1 MANYPYAKIPA
12 KLASFFHK
20 IQQDVGVPDKVSSK
34 WLKSIGF
41 TSSNDVSMIGVL
53 RFIGFVDS
61 SKVPTEDWQ
70 SYRDRDKAPRV
81 LAKSI
86 RRGYNELFEH
96 YEDAHSRSDDELGNF
111 FRANSTL
118 GDKATS
124 LMVKTFTALCS
135 LSHFGSMLANGVQ
148 MPQNGNSKL
157 VPLGESLT
165 PESGEPEPT
174 LPALHL
180 DVQIHI
186 SADASPEQIDHIFE
200 SMAKHLYSKGAEQI
214 A

>member
-1 MANYPYAKIPA
+1 MANYPYAKVPA
-12 KLASFFHK
+12 KLEKFFQK
-20 IQQDVGVPDKVSSK
+20 IQVVGVPDKATST
-34 WLKSIGF
+34 WLKAIGF
-41 TSSNDVSMIGVL
+41 TSSNDASMIGVL

-61 SKVPTEDWQ
+61 SKVPTDAWQ
-70 SYRDRDKAPRV
+70 AYRDRDKASQV
-81 LAKSI
+81 LAESVHL
-86 RRGYNELFEH
+86 GYAELFDQFN
-96 YEDAHSRSDDELGNF
+96 DAYSRSKDELGNF
-111 FRANSTL
+111 FRAKSTL

-135 LSHFGSMLANGVQ
+135 LSHFGGMSANGVQ

-165 PESGEPEPT
+165 PETGEPEPT